1 MEKHDSSDRL
11 LSNINVKCLT
21 LRSQIWKEKKKL
33 WVVAGPAI
41 FNRFSTFGVSII
53 SMAFM
58 GHIGA
63 IELAGYSLAF
73 TVTVRFSCG
82 VLLGMASALE
92 TLCGQSYGAGQY
104 HMLGIYLQRSWLVLI
119 PFIIL
124 LLPFY
129 ILTTPILTFLGQ
141 DKAVANAAGVMSL
154 WFIPTIGSYAMSYT
168 LQMYLQSQSKN
179 NVITYWAAATLL
191 IHFFLCWLLVMR
203 FHYGATGVMLS
214 TVVALWIP
222 VFGQLFFVF
231 CGGCPEM
238 WKGFDIA
245 AFYDLW
251 PVVKLST
258 SSGFMVWLEVCYNT
272 ILVLLTG
279 HMTDAEVAI
288 DALSICVNIGG
299 WELMVAFGLMA
310 AIGVRVANELGA
322 GNAKAAKFSICVVLT
337 TSFTIGTV
345 FFFVFLLLRGNIA
358 YLFTRDQRVATTV
371 ADLSPLLAFN
381 ILLNALQPIFSG
393 AGWQRVVAYVNLGC
407 YYLIGIPLGIVLV
420 YELHLGVKGVWM
432 GMIIGVTAQT
442 FLLICITWKTNWES
456 QVVIAQARVRKWF
469 LPTHPIQ
476 EDDSV

>member
-1 MEKHDSSDRL
+1 
-11 LSNINVKCLT
+11 
-21 LRSQIWKEKKKL
+21 
-33 WVVAGPAI
+33 
-41 FNRFSTFGVSII
+41 
-53 SMAFM
+53 
-58 GHIGA
+58 
-63 IELAGYSLAF
+63 
-73 TVTVRFSCG
+73 
-82 VLLGMASALE
+82 MASALE

-203 FHYGATGVMLS
+203 FHYGATGVMIS

-231 CGGCPEM
+231 CGGCPET

-258 SSGFMVWLEVCYNT
+258 SSGFMVWYVRNFLLPSVVIFFFSHSIYLLSHICRLEVCYNT

-288 DALSICVNIGG
+288 DALSI
-299 WELMVAFGLMA
+299 W
-310 AIGVRVANELGA
+310 
-322 GNAKAAKFSICVVLT
+322 
-337 TSFTIGTV
+337 
-345 FFFVFLLLRGNIA
+345 
-358 YLFTRDQRVATTV
+358 
-371 ADLSPLLAFN
+371 
-381 ILLNALQPIFSG
+381 
-393 AGWQRVVAYVNLGC
+393 
-407 YYLIGIPLGIVLV
+407 
-420 YELHLGVKGVWM
+420 
-432 GMIIGVTAQT
+432 
-442 FLLICITWKTNWES
+442 
-456 QVVIAQARVRKWF
+456 
-469 LPTHPIQ
+469 
-476 EDDSV
+476 